1 MAPGTSRHTRRV
13 ERTFAALALRRLSA
27 GLVHHQKAMTTATH
41 PLFDPLRHEPVTQA
55 TWDEAAALAAIQS
68 IVMDASDAFSLQ
80 GLWPAHPLDEPDPPE
95 ARHSMLYMGAAGVI
109 WSLKRLAHWGPGTKG
124 LHAGFTDVV
133 PTLIARNR
141 DLGLTQQGG
150 TASFLMG
157 DSGLLLLEWSLRP
170 SRDVADRLFD
180 VGQGNLCHPAKEA
193 LWGSSG
199 TLLAAIHMAEATGE
213 RRWADLCERG
223 ATQLLEDMELDE
235 HTGSWIW
242 RQQLYGRVRCYLGAG
257 HGMAGNAYVFLRG
270 AQFLSPELVATVAD
284 RTLATLQ
291 SLALRDENCMNWHPV
306 HDPIGV
312 IGRVPPVQDCHGAP
326 GIVVR
331 LATMPRSPAW
341 DHLLLAAGELT
352 WRAGPLRKGPGL
364 CHGTSG
370 NGYAFLKLWRRTG
383 DAQWLTRA
391 RIFAMHS
398 AEQVERER
406 TARGHGRYSLWTG
419 DLGVAHFLA
428 SCISADSA
436 VPTLDEF

>member
-1 MAPGTSRHTRRV
+1 
-13 ERTFAALALRRLSA
+13 
-27 GLVHHQKAMTTATH
+27 MTTATH

-55 TWDEAAALAAIQS
+55 GWDKAAALAAIHS
-68 IVMDASDAFSLQ
+68 IVMDASDAFSPQ

-95 ARHSMLYMGAAGVI
+95 ARYSMLYMGAAGVI

-141 DLGLTQQGG
+141 DLGLMQQGG

-157 DSGLLLLEWSLRP
+157 DSGLLLLEWSLKP

-180 VGQGNLCHPAKEA
+180 VVQGNLCHPAKEA

-223 ATQLLEDMELDE
+223 ATQLLD
-235 HTGSWIW
+235 
-242 RQQLYGRVRCYLGAG
+242 
-257 HGMAGNAYVFLRG
+257 
-270 AQFLSPELVATVAD
+270 ATVAD